1 LTGLQVCEA
10 ADVSSVLQLLKT
22 IGVGIKWAPSRSTH
36 TAGMEVG
43 KMEIGEE
50 NGVLVPQRS
59 DTADSAAFTP
69 AQRPERQAGRIEFAT
84 RLVVGLLSSGSGE
97 LWRRLDELQE
107 EVLTDPG
114 VVPGDAVAQST
125 SNRDALR
132 YLTIA
137 LLLRGQRRITNTV
150 RDGARS
156 GLALSKGAVR
166 WTVRTLDRLTDNP
179 LGRPVRRPIARRARQ
194 WEQQL
199 AQLIQEG
206 EIEEETSKVLA
217 SESVGL
223 IIDQVVDMIAENPE
237 LDRMIA
243 DLVSQKGVG
252 YATVMADNTRT
263 LAAVADDVTD
273 ALLRKLLRRK
283 PLRELPPSILAGKPQ
298 TMYRAEAPA
307 EEVEQD
313 DR

>member
-1 LTGLQVCEA
+1 MSVQENDPVTKLQ
-10 ADVSSVLQLLKT
+10 
-22 IGVGIKWAPSRSTH
+22 P
-36 TAGMEVG
+36 
-43 KMEIGEE
+43 EE
-50 NGVLVPQRS
+50 GTVLVQQ
-59 DTADSAAFTP
+59 AGGALDSAAHEP
-69 AQRPERQAGRIEFAT
+69 AQQPDRQASRLEFAT

-97 LWRRLDELQE
+97 LWRRLAELQE
-107 EVLTDPG
+107 EVLADPG
-114 VVPGDAVAQST
+114 VVPRDVVTQAP

-137 LLLRGQRRITNTV
+137 LLLRGQRRVTNSL
-150 RDGARS
+150 RSGARS
-156 GLALSKGAVR
+156 GRALSKSAVR
-166 WTVRTLDRLTDNP
+166 LTVRTLDRLTDNP

-243 DLVSQKGVG
+243 DLISQKGVG

-273 ALLRKLLRRK
+273 ALLRRLLRRK
-283 PLRELPPSILAGKPQ
+283 PLRELPPSILEGKPQ
-298 TMYRAEAPA
+298 TMYQAEALA
-307 EEVEQD
+307 EEV
-313 DR
+313 

>member
-1 LTGLQVCEA
+1 MENGDESTILSRQTGDA
-10 ADVSSVLQLLKT
+10 ADLPSKLPEHQVSRL
-22 IGVGIKWAPSRSTH
+22 
-36 TAGMEVG
+36 
-43 KMEIGEE
+43 
-50 NGVLVPQRS
+50 
-59 DTADSAAFTP
+59 
-69 AQRPERQAGRIEFAT
+69 EFAT

-97 LWRRLDELQE
+97 LLRRLDELQE

-114 VVPGDAVAQST
+114 VVPRDVISQPP
-125 SNRDALR
+125 SNQDALR

-137 LLLRGQRRITNTV
+137 LLLRGQRRLTNTV
-150 RDGARS
+150 RDGAR
-156 GLALSKGAVR
+156 GGRALTRGAVR

-179 LGRPVRRPIARRARQ
+179 LGRPLRRPITRRARQ

-223 IIDQVVDMIAENPE
+223 IIDQVVDLVADNPE
-237 LDRMIA
+237 LDRILA
-243 DLVSQKGVG
+243 DLVSQKGAG
-252 YATVMADNTRT
+252 YATIMADNTRT
-263 LAAVADDVTD
+263 LTAVADDVTD
-273 ALLRKLLRRK
+273 ALLRRLLRRK
-283 PLRELPPSILAGKPQ
+283 PLRELPPSILEGKPQ
-298 TMYRAEAPA
+298 TMYRAEALA